1 MMHKVIFARLPTLQI
16 APNKKGSKLHKRCD
30 ASRSPDVAFFSFSL
44 TMIWQEAEYL
54 ERLESIERDCRKV
67 PPLLLRLAARRGKT
81 AVSPEVILLLSMVEA
96 IAWRC
101 GRERETIGLW
111 REDGL
116 DPDEVIEEIEDE
128 LEKVVKALN
137 ATFPAGRP

>member
-1 MMHKVIFARLPTLQI
+1 
-16 APNKKGSKLHKRCD
+16 
-30 ASRSPDVAFFSFSL
+30 
-44 TMIWQEAEYL
+44 MIWKEAEYL

-81 AVSPEVILLLSMVEA
+81 AVSPEVVLLLSMVEA

-101 GRERETIGLW
+101 GQERETIGLW

-116 DPDEVIEEIEDE
+116 DPDEVIEEIENE